1 MTAEAPIGAAGPRSK
16 ILFWWTAALLSIF
29 NVTLRAWAAQG
40 PLWLDELWSVDLV
53 RSFGWRSVA
62 VVFDNNHP
70 LNTVWV
76 NLMGPDA
83 QPWLLRLPGILAGP
97 MSVLAVGLLLRNSQ
111 AAPFLGMGLVSLCST
126 LVVIGSEARGYGMML
141 STLFVMLWA
150 ARKGSTEPIG
160 YGRMVMALAVL
171 VGVLAHPLGAAGA
184 AAAGMS
190 FLWLRWL
197 ETGQPRAVLLDGVRF
212 LGPGLLACVVLGAM
226 VLLQS
231 LAAGARMGDHI
242 PFAPGDLLSGW
253 LSLQALILG
262 LPAGMLT
269 LTGLACLTVLVLA
282 MLKLDRESL
291 AISLPLFLV
300 PPILMAIL
308 RLPNTIHSRYHLISG
323 CGLILMLAL
332 LCARNWS
339 HGGGRRAVTAL
350 VLLGWS
356 VGQLELMI
364 DFRHFGRGDFLPVM
378 QAASLQI
385 DPSGAPVAVG
395 VDSEARGLFLL
406 SDAARRAGLAFSF
419 VPQTAYCLQPPALYL
434 QTGRGK
440 MSSGLTVGA
449 EQGCP
454 VNYSLLARVN
464 SSRINGM
471 PGAIYRLDYT
481 AVKPPQ
487 SR

>member
-1 MTAEAPIGAAGPRSK
+1 VSEEAPTGAAGQRFE

-29 NVTLRAWAAQG
+29 NLSLRAWAARG

-70 LNTVWV
+70 LNTAWI

-83 QPWLLRLPGILAGP
+83 HPWLLRLPGILAGP
-97 MSVLAVGLLLRNSQ
+97 ASVLAVGLLLRNSQ

-150 ARKGSTEPIG
+150 ARRGSTEPG
-160 YGRMVMALAVL
+160 SYWRVVMALAVL
-171 VGVLAHPLGAAGA
+171 VGVLAQPLGAAAA
-184 AAAGMS
+184 AAAGIS

-197 ETGQPRAVLLDGVRF
+197 ETGQPRAVLLDGMRF
-212 LGPGLLACVVLGAM
+212 LGPGILACVVLGAL

-231 LAAGARMGDHI
+231 LAAGARMGDYV
-242 PFAPGDLLSGW
+242 PFAPDDLLRGW

-262 LPAGMLT
+262 LPAGMLS

-282 MLKLDRESL
+282 ILKLDRESL

-300 PPILMAIL
+300 PPILMAVL
-308 RLPNTIHSRYHLISG
+308 KLPNTIHSRYHLVSG
-323 CGLILMLAL
+323 CGLLLMFAL
-332 LCARNWS
+332 LCARYWS
-339 HGGGRRAVTAL
+339 HGGGRRAAAAV

-356 VGQLELMI
+356 AGQVELMA
-364 DFRHFGRGDFLPVM
+364 DFRRSGRGDFLPAI
-378 QAASLQI
+378 QAASLQV
-385 DPSGAPVAVG
+385 DPSGAPVTVG

-419 VPQTAYCLQPPALYL
+419 VPRKAYCLQPPALYL
-434 QTGRGK
+434 QTGRGTTNPA
-440 MSSGLTVGA
+440 LIVVA
-449 EQGCP
+449 EQGCAA
-454 VNYSLLARVN
+454 NYSLLARVD

-471 PGAIYRLDYT
+471 PGAIYRLDNT
-481 AVKPPQ
+481 AMNPPLGH
-487 SR
+487 